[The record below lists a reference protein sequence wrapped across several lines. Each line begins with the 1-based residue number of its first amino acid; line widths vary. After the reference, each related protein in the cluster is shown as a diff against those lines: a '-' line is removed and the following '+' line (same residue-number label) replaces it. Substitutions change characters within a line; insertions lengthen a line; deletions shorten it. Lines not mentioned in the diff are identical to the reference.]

1 MSKLE
6 QLKEKAKGLEAK
18 DPKKAVEIWL
28 DVLGSQ
34 EKEGDNPDL
43 SIYNR
48 IGDLYIKLKD
58 PGLAADYYDQAVDKY
73 AELGFHNNAIAMCNK
88 VLRNAPA
95 RQTTYLKLAK
105 LYASKGFLAEAKQ
118 NVAEYAG
125 RMQKIGKI
133 DHAFAALKEVTD
145 ISAESGS
152 WREMLAEHLKM
163 YGSDPGKHGSSAR
176 ISTPKPLPPPG
187 GDDLSKSGTRKTS
200 SLVFLDLDEP
210 RVSKAAKAPA
220 AAAKAP
226 APPPPPPVAEK
237 LIQEVV
243 PEPDESL
250 EIESTSLVDEAP
262 GGGLGGGM
270 LEGLET
276 TGSDFSQM
284 SASSPA
290 TPSIREELNPADLD
304 LGPMAE
310 LEPTA
315 PDVTADEVSGLEDA
329 DLVLE
334 GNIEAP
340 APPARKPAPP
350 KLKPLGQPAGKAAA
364 PEAPRV
370 KPVIPKRPSAPAS
383 TSGPGKRKTV
393 VEVPPLELEPD
404 FETATT
410 DAGHDV
416 DDQPLAIDEGPRHPS
431 FIQTEDDTS
440 ISTGG
445 RKSGFIDL
453 GIDEISS
460 AGDQASSLVFSN
472 IEETPAAPG
481 IEELESRVADNPDDP
496 EAHQALGEALIEQ
509 GDRERGIEELDLA
522 TAGYENAGN
531 LSHARD
537 LVDEIL
543 RLDPNSVR
551 HRQKAVEFAFKAGD
565 KAKLIDAYLELADA
579 LLRSDLPEKARAVYA
594 RVAEHDPKNDRAKG
608 ALSMLAP
615 AVAPQSGKPEGKVK
629 AKDAKMKVR
638 DEAALNGDF
647 VDLGSMLS
655 DDDEEG
661 PPAKDTRMTVAD
673 EEPTGDEEQDFQD
686 MLARFKQGIDENID
700 ETDFQSHYDLG
711 VAFKEMGLLD
721 EAIAELQKALRA
733 PEGKLRTSEML
744 GICFFEKGAFGD
756 TEGALLEEADAQ
768 HLRRAQLA
776 LGGAQRLLQLRDG
789 LVEQAHL
796 LERDTEIV
804 VGLEIG
810 LVDVFVDA
818 LLEARQHVLEVLL
831 LVSRRLLV
839 RNGHARVFRRRSFLV
854 VVTQHRAEVDEV
866 AIQRGLVADFH
877 LGVFRLDLALRLP
890 RLRRDGGGEHRQ
902 RAFGTIVL
910 GIVLRDTRIHR
921 ARLLGEVGA
930 QQRVGQLEIGVD
942 QFRLVARLE
951 CEFHRFLAV
960 THAVRIEPQHFVHQ
974 IARVREVAAVLEA
987 ASREVELLDAA
998 FPIALFDQRLAE
1010 RLMCLGIV
1018 RVVGDNPDDPE

>member
-28 DVLGSQ
+28 GVLSGQ
-34 EKEGDNPDL
+34 ESEGEANPDL

-105 LYASKGFLAEAKQ
+105 LYAAKGFIAEAKQ
-118 NVAEYAG
+118 NFVEYAE

-133 DHAFAALKEVTD
+133 EHAFAALKEFTD
-145 ISAESGS
+145 ISAESES
-152 WREMLAEHLKM
+152 LREMLTEHLKM
-163 YGSDPGKHGSSAR
+163 YGNDPNKRGSSAR
-176 ISTPKPLPPPG
+176 VSTPKPPPRPG
-187 GDDLSKSGTRKTS
+187 GEDDVHKSGKRKTS

-210 RVSKAAKAPA
+210 RVSKAA
-220 AAAKAP
+220 AKAP
-226 APPPPPPVAEK
+226 APAPPPAPAVAEK

-262 GGGLGGGM
+262 GGSSMGGM

-276 TGSDFSQM
+276 TGSDFGQM

-304 LGPMAE
+304 LEPMAE

-315 PDVTADEVSGLEDA
+315 PEVTADEVSGLEDA

-340 APPARKPAPP
+340 PKAPPPPAKKPAAPPPAPRPAAP
-350 KLKPLGQPAGKAAA
+350 KLKPLGQPAGRAGA
-364 PEAPRV
+364 PEPPRV
-370 KPVIPKRPSAPAS
+370 KPVIPKRPSAPTA
-383 TSGPGKRKTV
+383 TPGPGKRKTV

-416 DDQPLAIDEGPRHPS
+416 DDQPLAIDDGPRHPS

-460 AGDQASSLVFSN
+460 AGDQAGSLVFSN
-472 IEETPAAPG
+472 IEETPAAPE

-496 EAHQALGEALIEQ
+496 EAHQSLGEALVEQ
-509 GDRERGIEELDLA
+509 GDRERGIAELDLA
-522 TAGYENAGN
+522 TAGFENSGN
-531 LSHARD
+531 LAHARD
-537 LVDEIL
+537 LVDEVL

-579 LLRSDLPEKARAVYA
+579 LLRSDLPDKARAVYA
-594 RVAEHDPKNDRAKG
+594 RVAEHDPKNDRAKA

-638 DEAALNGDF
+638 DEAALDGDF

-655 DDDEEG
+655 DDEDEG
-661 PPAKDTRMTVAD
+661 LPAKDTRMTVAD

-744 GICFFEKGAFGD
+744 GICFFERGAFGVAESILRRGLD
-756 TEGALLEEADAQ
+756 IPASGDQERLGVLYWLGRALEQQGKKADA
-768 HLRRAQLA
+768 
-776 LGGAQRLLQLRDG
+776 RDLYG
-789 LVEQAHL
+789 RVCA
-796 LERDTEIV
+796 
-804 VGLEIG
+804 
-810 LVDVFVDA
+810 VDIRFLDA
-818 LLEARQHVLEVLL
+818 E
-831 LVSRRLLV
+831 
-839 RNGHARVFRRRSFLV
+839 
-854 VVTQHRAEVDEV
+854 
-866 AIQRGLVADFH
+866 
-877 LGVFRLDLALRLP
+877 
-890 RLRRDGGGEHRQ
+890 
-902 RAFGTIVL
+902 
-910 GIVLRDTRIHR
+910 
-921 ARLLGEVGA
+921 
-930 QQRVGQLEIGVD
+930 QRVK
-942 QFRLVARLE
+942 A
-951 CEFHRFLAV
+951 LAK
-960 THAVRIEPQHFVHQ
+960 AK
-974 IARVREVAAVLEA
+974 
-987 ASREVELLDAA
+987 
-998 FPIALFDQRLAE
+998 
-1010 RLMCLGIV
+1010 
-1018 RVVGDNPDDPE
+1018 

>member
-28 DVLGSQ
+28 GVLSGQ
-34 EKEGDNPDL
+34 ESEGEANPDL

-58 PGLAADYYDQAVDKY
+58 PALAADYYDQAVDKY

-105 LYASKGFLAEAKQ
+105 LYAAKGFIAEAKQ
-118 NVAEYAG
+118 NFVEYAE

-133 DHAFAALKEVTD
+133 EHAFAALKEFTD
-145 ISAESGS
+145 ISAESES
-152 WREMLAEHLKM
+152 LRVMLTEHLKM
-163 YGSDPGKHGSSAR
+163 YGADPNKRGSSAR
-176 ISTPKPLPPPG
+176 PTPKPPPPPG
-187 GDDLSKSGTRKTS
+187 GDDDVHKSGKRKTS

-210 RVSKAAKAPA
+210 RTAKSSKAPA
-220 AAAKAP
+220 A
-226 APPPPPPVAEK
+226 PPPPAAPPAVEK

-262 GGGLGGGM
+262 GGGSMGSDM

-276 TGSDFSQM
+276 TGSDFGQI

-290 TPSIREELNPADLD
+290 TPSLREELNPADLE
-304 LGPMAE
+304 LEPMAE

-315 PDVTADEVSGLEDA
+315 PEVTADEVSGLEDA

-334 GNIEAP
+334 GNID
-340 APPARKPAPP
+340 APP
-350 KLKPLGQPAGKAAA
+350 KAPPPPPRKSAASPPAAPRPGVPRLKPLGQPAGKTAA
-364 PEAPRV
+364 PELPRV
-370 KPVIPKRPSAPAS
+370 KPVIPKRPSAPTA
-383 TSGPGKRKTV
+383 TPGPGKRKTV

-416 DDQPLAIDEGPRHPS
+416 DDEPLAIDEAPRHPS
-431 FIQTEDDTS
+431 FIQTEDETS

-460 AGDQASSLVFSN
+460 AGDQAGSLVFSN
-472 IEETPAAPG
+472 IEETPAAPE
-481 IEELESRVADNPDDP
+481 IEELESRVADSPDDP
-496 EAHQALGEALIEQ
+496 EAHQALGEALVEQ

-522 TAGYENAGN
+522 TAGFENGGN
-531 LSHARD
+531 LAHARE
-537 LVDEIL
+537 LVDEVL

-565 KAKLIDAYLELADA
+565 KARLVDAYLELADA

-594 RVAEHDPKNDRAKG
+594 RVAEHDPKNDRAK
-608 ALSMLAP
+608 AAIAMLAP

-638 DEAALNGDF
+638 DEAALDGDF
-647 VDLGSMLS
+647 VDLGSMFS
-655 DDDEEG
+655 DDDDEG
-661 PPAKDTRMTVAD
+661 VPVKDTRMTVAD

-744 GICFFEKGAFGD
+744 GICFFEKGAFGVAESILRRGLD
-756 TEGALLEEADAQ
+756 IAASGDQERLGVLYWLGRALEQQGKKADA
-768 HLRRAQLA
+768 
-776 LGGAQRLLQLRDG
+776 RDLYG
-789 LVEQAHL
+789 
-796 LERDTEIV
+796 
-804 VGLEIG
+804 
-810 LVDVFVDA
+810 
-818 LLEARQHVLEVLL
+818 
-831 LVSRRLLV
+831 
-839 RNGHARVFRRRSFLV
+839 RVFAVDIRFLD
-854 VVTQHRAEVDEV
+854 AE
-866 AIQRGLVADFH
+866 
-877 LGVFRLDLALRLP
+877 
-890 RLRRDGGGEHRQ
+890 
-902 RAFGTIVL
+902 
-910 GIVLRDTRIHR
+910 
-921 ARLLGEVGA
+921 
-930 QQRVGQLEIGVD
+930 QRVK
-942 QFRLVARLE
+942 A
-951 CEFHRFLAV
+951 LAK
-960 THAVRIEPQHFVHQ
+960 AK
-974 IARVREVAAVLEA
+974 
-987 ASREVELLDAA
+987 
-998 FPIALFDQRLAE
+998 
-1010 RLMCLGIV
+1010 
-1018 RVVGDNPDDPE
+1018 